1 MHNTRKI
8 NDSLWW
14 VGANDR
20 RIELFENIYPVPQ
33 GVSYNSYVMIDDKC
47 ALLDTVDPG
56 FSRALLDNVEY
67 ALRGRTLDYLIV
79 DHMEPDHC
87 GTIADIVLRYPDVTI
102 VCTAQAAR
110 IMKQLYNFDVDSRL
124 MTVKEGDKLSLGRHM
139 LNFIMAPMVHW
150 PEVMVTYDSTDKI
163 LFSADAFG
171 SFGAL
176 NGNIFNDEI
185 NIEKDWLD
193 EGRRYYTNIVG
204 KYGPQVTALLKKASG
219 LDISMICPLHSVIWR
234 SDLDWLIGKYTKWS
248 SYEPESDSV
257 VLACGSIYGNTANAV
272 DVLAG
277 KLADRGVKDIS
288 VYDVSKTDPSYI
300 LADVFRC
307 SHAVFAS
314 ATYNN
319 GIFTPMETLISELA
333 AHNIQNR
340 TFAFI
345 ENGSWA
351 PASGKLMR
359 AALESLKNITFLDET
374 VSIRSSLADDQEPA
388 LDAMADTIVSGMSL

>member
-1 MHNTRKI
+1 MHNTRQI
-8 NDSLWW
+8 NESLYW

-20 RIELFENIYPVPQ
+20 RIELFENIYPVPN
-33 GVSYNSYVMIDDKC
+33 GVSYNSYVMIDEKC

-67 ALRGRTLDYLIV
+67 VLDGRTLDYLIV

-87 GTIADIVLRYPDVTI
+87 GTIADITRRYPDI
-102 VCTAQAAR
+102 KIFCTAQAAR
-110 IMKQLYNFDVDSRL
+110 IMKQLYNFDVDSRVI
-124 MTVKEGDKLSLGRHM
+124 TVKEGDKLSLGKHE
-139 LNFIMAPMVHW
+139 LNFVMAPMVHW
-150 PEVMVTYDSTDKI
+150 PEVMVTYDSTDRI

-176 NGNIFNDEI
+176 SGNIFNDEI
-185 NIEKDWLD
+185 NVEKDWLD

-204 KYGPQVTALLKKASG
+204 KYGPQVTALLKKAAG
-219 LDISMICPLHSVIWR
+219 LDIDMICPLHSVIWR
-234 SDLDWLIGKYTKWS
+234 SNLDWLIGKYTKWG
-248 SYEPESDSV
+248 SYEPEDDSV

-272 DVLAG
+272 DILAG

-319 GIFTPMETLISELA
+319 GIFTPMETLLSEIA

-359 AALESLKNITFLDET
+359 SSLESLKNITFLDET
-374 VSIRSSLADDQEPA
+374 VSIRSSLADDQEA
-388 LDAMADTIVSGMSL
+388 SLDAMADAIVSGLSI